1 MGTKSEKVYKIS
13 TKMKGGNLMNV
24 QDRISDLL
32 KEQEMLVKQYNDL
45 SQQLQNIMTR
55 LVQIQ
60 GALNEL
66 QKLAQ
71 EQSQV
76 NGTETGQNI
85 TV

>member
-1 MGTKSEKVYKIS
+1 MGTESEKVYKIS

-71 EQSQV
+71 EQSQA

>member
-1 MGTKSEKVYKIS
+1 
-13 TKMKGGNLMNV
+13 MKGGNLMNV